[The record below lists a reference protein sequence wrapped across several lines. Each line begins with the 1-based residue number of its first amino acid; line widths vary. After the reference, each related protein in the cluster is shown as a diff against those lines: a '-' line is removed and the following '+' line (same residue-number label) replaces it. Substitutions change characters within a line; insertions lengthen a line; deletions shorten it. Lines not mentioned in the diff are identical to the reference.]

1 MSKFRFEPSKEM
13 KVKVSPE
20 QAEEIST
27 PENIKICCG
36 YDVVIAFD
44 IYLGDAVIGF
54 AMIEK
59 VTKRTF
65 FLWNY
70 AIDSEYQNKGY
81 GTEALRELIA
91 LLRERYKIW
100 VLTTTYIWGNEHA
113 KHVYEKVGFIET
125 DVVDEPGVHE
135 VNMKI
140 RLIA

>member
-1 MSKFRFEPSKEM
+1 MPTFTFKKSKEM
-13 KVKVSPE
+13 KVQVSKE
-20 QAEEIST
+20 QAKEIST
-27 PENIKICCG
+27 PADIKIACG

-44 IYLGDAVIGF
+44 IYLDETVIGF
-54 AMIEK
+54 AMIEM
-59 VTKRTF
+59 VTRRTF

-70 AIDSEYQNKGY
+70 AIDSKYQNKGY
-81 GTEALRELIA
+81 GTEALRQLVA
-91 LLRERYKIW
+91 LLRKEYKIW